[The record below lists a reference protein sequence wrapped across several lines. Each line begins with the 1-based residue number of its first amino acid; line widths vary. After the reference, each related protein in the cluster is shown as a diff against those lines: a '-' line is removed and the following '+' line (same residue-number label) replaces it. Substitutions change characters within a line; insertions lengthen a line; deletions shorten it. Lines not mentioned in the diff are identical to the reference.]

1 MWYMAIVKSYDP
13 LFMKKIAVMSLVPNL
28 QFSAIHD
35 SGKGPS
41 IQASLILNKII
52 QPIVG
57 AEQLF
62 GPAILP

>member
-1 MWYMAIVKSYDP
+1 MR
-13 LFMKKIAVMSLVPNL
+13 KIAVMMLVPNL
-28 QFSAIHD
+28 QFWAIHD
-35 SGKGPS
+35 SGKRPS
-41 IQASLILNKII
+41 IQTTLILNKII